1 MKERESI
8 KIDGRRKELKLIFQP
23 SNLLQVLCPL
33 IPDLTPNR
41 LEQEIQKKCNL
52 LQRELGVE
60 VDQDHH
66 SDLIC
71 AIDNQDIVEAFL
83 IEAGRYPLLTSEQEQ
98 VLARKISKGKEII
111 FYLKQFSCLPN
122 PDDGFVKAIL
132 NGAAAGKLLTN
143 CNFRLVV
150 SIAQEY
156 INRGVSFV
164 DLIQEGNIALMRA
177 AEGFLPNYGKF
188 SSYAKPAIERWL
200 KKEIA
205 QNGYSLRLPCNQE
218 RLIRRLHGIRDGLLV
233 ELGREPTVGEIATRM
248 GIRQDKVEQ
257 LKEISQEHLSL
268 DASLSK
274 DGKEKSFYGLIG
286 DDRSANPE
294 KIVVR
299 REVQEKIRKIIA
311 SLPGKKERE
320 IIELHWELHGNRQ
333 YTLDEIGERLGL
345 TGERVRQIET
355 EILEK
360 LLSHPSY
367 RRKLKALL

>member
-1 MKERESI
+1 MKEREPI

-23 SNLLQVLCPL
+23 SNLLPVLCPL

-41 LEQEIQKKCNL
+41 LEQEIQEKCNL
-52 LQRELGVE
+52 LQRELGVK

-71 AIDNQDIVEAFL
+71 AIDNQDIVGAFL

-122 PDDGFVKAIL
+122 PDDGFVKAIF
-132 NGAAAGKLLTN
+132 NGATAGKLLTN

-177 AEGFLPNYGKF
+177 VEGFLPNNGKF
-188 SSYAKPAIERWL
+188 SSYAKPAIERQL

-205 QNGYSLRLPCNQE
+205 QNGYIFRLPENQE
-218 RLIRRLHGIRDGLLV
+218 RLLRLIYGVKTELMMR
-233 ELGREPTVGEIATRM
+233 LGREPTDEEIAVKLE
-248 GIRQDKVEQ
+248 IDPEKVRWL
-257 LKEISQEHLSL
+257 LKTSQESLKL
-268 DASLSK
+268 DAPLSNDERSESL
-274 DGKEKSFYGLIG
+274 Y
-286 DDRSANPE
+286 
-294 KIVVR
+294 
-299 REVQEKIRKIIA
+299 
-311 SLPGKKERE
+311 E
-320 IIELHWELHGNRQ
+320 IIEDENSVNPEEAIAKQDFQEQVGKIVALLPNPRERQILEMHWGLNGYQPH
-333 YTLDEIGERLGL
+333 TLVEIGKQWGL
-345 TGERVRQIET
+345 TGERVRQIKDEAV
-355 EILEK
+355 ER
-360 LLSHPSY
+360 LSHPFF
-367 RRKLKALL
+367 RRKLKSLL